1 MDEDGADAD
10 AGEEDQVVDDAGL
23 GRKKRGEGE
32 RERGGEG
39 GESREAGPMVGARA
53 RAPFFFFLSLSLSC
67 LSASPPPS
75 SPPHLQA
82 GVLHGRPA
90 ILDDNGL
97 APEALQVGQGLGQ
110 DGDPVE
116 GGVELARK

>member
-1 MDEDGADAD
+1 
-10 AGEEDQVVDDAGL
+10 
-23 GRKKRGEGE
+23 
-32 RERGGEG
+32 
-39 GESREAGPMVGARA
+39 MVGARA
-53 RAPFFFFLSLSLSC
+53 PFFIFFSLSFLYLC
-67 LSASPPPS
+67 LAPPS

-90 ILDDNGL
+90 ILDDDGL